1 MKKKIVYIIGG
12 LLHPDGMSQVL
23 SQKINYLAEH
33 TNYEMYM
40 ILTEKK
46 EMKWYYQMSS
56 KIKYINF
63 DINFDELDTMP
74 FLKKIYYYFKKQR
87 LYKNLLTDYLI
98 QIRPNIT
105 VTAMRREINFIN
117 DIKDGSRKV
126 GEIHFNKNSYRQ
138 FNKRYIPK
146 FICEYITKIWQGKL
160 IKQIRKLDIF
170 IVLSEEDKANWTEI
184 NNVMVIPNP
193 LKYYPSTISTCNSK
207 NVIAVGRYTFHKGFD
222 LLIKSWSDVKKKHP
236 NWTLNIYGPGDYKLY
251 QNMARKNGVNDV
263 IHCHNSVKDI
273 YEKYI
278 ESSIFVFSSRFEGFG
293 LVLTE
298 AMSCGLPAVSFEC
311 PCGPKDIISESI
323 DGFLVKPNDIKE
335 LSNKICFLIE
345 HDEQRKTMGKNANK
359 NMNRF
364 SEEKIMQIWIK
375 LFNAL

>member
-1 MKKKIVYIIGG
+1 MKKKIVYIVGG

-33 TNYEMYM
+33 TNFEMYM

-46 EMKWYYQMSS
+46 GMKWYYEMSS
-56 KIKYINF
+56 KINYINF

-74 FLKKIYYYFKKQR
+74 FLKKIYYYCKKQR

-98 QIRPNIT
+98 QIHPNIT

-138 FNKRYIPK
+138 FDKRYLPK
-146 FICEYITKIWQGKL
+146 FICGYITKMWRGKL
-160 IKQIRKLDIF
+160 IKQIRRLDNF
-170 IVLSEEDKANWTEI
+170 IVLSEEDKVNWTEI
-184 NNVMVIPNP
+184 NNIMVIPNP
-193 LKYYPSTISTCNSK
+193 LKHVPNTTSTCDNK
-207 NVIAVGRYTFHKGFD
+207 DVIAVGRYTYQKGFD
-222 LLIKSWSDVKKKHP
+222 LLIKSWSDVQTKHP
-236 NWTLNIYGPGDYKLY
+236 DWTLNIYGPGDYKLY
-251 QNMARKNGVNDV
+251 QNIARRNDV
-263 IHCHNSVKDI
+263 DDTVHCHKSVKNI

-278 ESSIFVFSSRFEGFG
+278 ESSIFVFSSRYEGFG
-293 LVLTE
+293 LVLAE
-298 AMSCGLPAVSFEC
+298 AMSCGIPSVSFEC
-311 PCGPKDIISESI
+311 PCGPKDIISEGI
-323 DGFLVKPNDIKE
+323 DGFLVKPDDIKE

-345 HDEQRKTMGKNANK
+345 HNEQRKVMGKNASK

-364 SEEKIMQIWIK
+364 SEEKIMQVWIK
-375 LFNAL
+375 LFNEL